1 MDRTM
6 LKSKLHRVTATA
18 GRLSDATA
26 LALSPEL
33 MAAADLIPGERVD
46 VVDITNGSRFSTH
59 VEEIPAATG
68 TALLGGANIRLVAS
82 GDLIIII
89 GYGSYDA
96 QETARTEP
104 KVVFV
109 DRQNRI
115 IRTGGDAAEKIPGTD
130 TVRGDALIT

>member
-1 MDRTM
+1 M